1 MNTISQEFFSFARY
15 PFLPLLIALGMGI
28 MLQSCLTALTPLYW
42 LFLLCATVMI
52 ALLIHLRKSAGN
64 YAGPIRMLSLLLSFL
79 LLGGAL
85 SSLQDIRQ
93 RRDWYGHYL
102 SQSDALTV
110 TIADLPQQKENSIR
124 LTVTVTGVHCR
135 GYWINTKGPVQLYVF
150 KGKGLPAFR
159 QGQVLLIP
167 SRLVPLKP
175 SGNPYAFDY
184 ARYAARQGLFHQA
197 FLPAAEVRILQ
208 QGSGNESWLAAW
220 RRQLQQCL
228 ETQVK
233 DSTTRSLIA
242 ATVLNERAGLD
253 QNLWKAYSVT
263 GIVHI
268 IAISGMHIALLAA
281 FTLFLL
287 QLLPS
292 PRLKS
297 IKYLVAV
304 TVAWLYVALTGF
316 PPSAVRAAVMFM
328 IGSAGLLLQ
337 KDSHPVN
344 IWAATGFL
352 LLCYNPYW
360 LYDTGVQLSFLAVLS
375 ILLCYGPIRNWYLPR
390 HRFMRWLWDA
400 LAVSIAAQVLVAPLV
415 IYYFHQFPFLGL
427 LANLPAA
434 LFSMLL
440 LYGAVCLF
448 LLYITGIPCLWL
460 GKALSLL
467 TTGFNKLI
475 QLLADCTPS
484 RMQQLY
490 IDSFEYWLMMLVIVL
505 LCLFFRYKKN
515 LYFFAGL
522 AGSLLLLADMIAK
535 DQVALRQQR
544 VVVYNTSRN
553 SLADVFH
560 GKQTIPVYTGS
571 ESNPKDEAYTLLP
584 ARLGFRAM
592 HIIPPSSGQMYLVA
606 GARILFLNNCAQL
619 RQGTGFPVDF
629 LVVSA
634 RCAFEPEA
642 WYNVFHPKMIIID
655 GSLSRRKALQWRER
669 LHAAG
674 ARVHWVQEDGAW
686 IFPALP

>member
-1 MNTISQEFFSFARY
+1 MNTTLQGSFSFARY
-15 PFLPLLIALGMGI
+15 PFLPLLIALGTGI
-28 MLQSCLTALTPLYW
+28 ALQPCLASLSPLHWLLLLCLAMLTAL
-42 LFLLCATVMI
+42 LF
-52 ALLIHLRKSAGN
+52 HLRRSAGN
-64 YAGPIRMLSLLLSFL
+64 YAGPARMTSLLLSFL
-79 LLGGAL
+79 LLGGTL

-102 SQSDALTV
+102 DQSDALTV
-110 TIADLPQQKENSIR
+110 AITDLPQQKENSIR
-124 LTVTVTGVHCR
+124 LTAAVTGVRYR
-135 GYWINTKGPVQLYVF
+135 GRWINAEGPVQLYIF
-150 KGKGLPAFR
+150 KGKALPAFR
-159 QGQVLLIP
+159 QGQVLLTP
-167 SRLVPLKP
+167 SRLVPLKS

-197 FLPAAEVRILQ
+197 FLPAAEVRLLRQ
-208 QGSGNESWLAAW
+208 APGNGSWLAAW

-253 QNLWKAYSVT
+253 QNLWKAYAAT

-287 QLLPS
+287 RLLPS
-292 PRLKS
+292 SRLKG
-297 IKYLVAV
+297 IKYLAAITV
-304 TVAWLYVALTGF
+304 TWLYVALTGF
-316 PPSAVRAAVMFM
+316 PPSAVRAAVMFT
-328 IGSAGLLLQ
+328 IGSIGLLLQ
-337 KDSHPVN
+337 KDSHQVN

-375 ILLCYGPIRNWYLPR
+375 ILLCYGPIRSWYQPR
-390 HRFMRWLWDA
+390 YRLMRWLWDA

-415 IYYFHQFPFLGL
+415 IYYFHQFPLLGL
-427 LANLPAA
+427 IANLPAA

-440 LYGAVCLF
+440 LYGAVGLF
-448 LLYITGIPCLWL
+448 LLYIAGIPCLWL

-467 TTGFNKLI
+467 TAGFNRII
-475 QLLADCTPS
+475 QLLAACTPT

-490 IDSFEYWLMMLVIVL
+490 IDGFEYWLMMLVIVL

-522 AGSLLLLADMIAK
+522 AGSLLLMVDMMAK
-535 DQVALRQQR
+535 DQVALQQRR
-544 VVVYNTSRN
+544 VVVYNTSRS
-553 SLADVFH
+553 SLADVFI
-560 GKQTIPVYTGS
+560 GKQTIPVYTGK
-571 ESNPKDEAYTLLP
+571 ENNPKDEAYTLLP
-584 ARLGFRAM
+584 ARLAFRAM
-592 HIIPPSSGQMYLVA
+592 RIMPPSPGQIYPVA
-606 GARILFLNNCAQL
+606 GARVLFLSNCAQL
-619 RQGTGFPVDF
+619 RQGVSFPVDF
-629 LVVSA
+629 LIVSA
-634 RCAFEPEA
+634 RCTFEPEA

-655 GSLSRRKALQWRER
+655 GSFSRRKAMQWRDR
-669 LHAAG
+669 LQAAG